1 MTAPLSKLPVW
12 LSQYRRGL
20 MLALLLAALLAA
32 IAYPHVMRIYF
43 VTLAVDILIYAMFA
57 MSLDLI
63 LGYTGLPSFGHA
75 AFFGLGAYLL
85 AYLTTRLAMN
95 NLLVTAPAVLLGA
108 ALMAL
113 VIGFFALRTRGVYF
127 LMVTLAF
134 AQMLYSVAINWSA
147 VTGGSD
153 GLAGVPRPAIG
164 LGPLSFAFKSRE
176 SFYYLILVSF
186 LLVWWLLRR
195 IVNSPFGWALRG
207 IRENEARMRAL
218 GYNTFR
224 FKMAAFVIA
233 GALAGLAGLL
243 FAHSQFVASPENL
256 YWTTSGQ
263 VMIMLIVGGAGTL
276 SGPIFGAAT
285 VRLLRNYVSS
295 ATDRWETLMGVV
307 FILFVLFARRGIVGL
322 FASAWRRLAAPEA
335 DTAKASGDMPQ
346 HAAAPSASQNAPH
359 EAVK

>member
-1 MTAPLSKLPVW
+1 MAAAPVAKQPAW
-12 LSQYRRGL
+12 LRRHRRGL
-20 MLALLLAALLAA
+20 MLALLLAALLVA
-32 IAYPHVMRIYF
+32 IAYPYVMRIYF
-43 VTLAVDILIYAMFA
+43 VTLAVDILIYAVFA

-63 LGYTGLPSFGHA
+63 LGYAGLPSFGHA

-85 AYLTTRLAMN
+85 AYLTARLPLT

-113 VIGFFALRTRGVYF
+113 VIGFFTLRTRGVYF

-153 GLAGVPRPAIG
+153 GLPHVPSPSIG
-164 LGPLSFAFKSRE
+164 IGPLSFTFDSRE
-176 SFYYLILVSF
+176 SFYYLSLISF

-224 FKMAAFVIA
+224 FKLAAFVIA
-233 GALAGLAGLL
+233 GAFAGLAGLL
-243 FAHSQFVASPENL
+243 YAHSQFIASPENL

-263 VMIMLIVGGAGTL
+263 VLIMVIVGGVGTL
-276 SGPIFGAAT
+276 SGSILGAAT
-285 VRLLRNYVSS
+285 VRLLRNYISS

-307 FILFVLFARRGIVGL
+307 FILFVLFARRGIAGL
-322 FASAWRRLAAPEA
+322 FASARRRLAAP
-335 DTAKASGDMPQ
+335 DV
-346 HAAAPSASQNAPH
+346 PH
-359 EAVK
+359 EAVE